1 MFERKSIV
9 EKDVLFDLLN
19 RIAHC
24 FVRAAGIG
32 ALQALSKEAYFT
44 ALQGMVAGVYSG
56 LTYGLKEARGVH
68 EWVPIIIKWKNNALA
83 GALTGGALAL
93 TLDHTSHEKIVQC
106 VITGAALST
115 AANILAGVL

>member
-68 EWVPIIIKWKNNALA
+68 EWKNNALA